1 MIETTVKVNK
11 NIWQGVKDDL
21 REIFSPDVYQMWFE
35 PLLCVES
42 GEDFLVLGAPNDFAV
57 FWLQDNYCD
66 IIAERVRIAV
76 GRPVGITFRRCAART
91 SVKTASTKG
100 KSGANAA
107 GERSSQPR
115 GSKSPANGSAPPKTP
130 YLLNPRNSFENYVV
144 GSNNQLAHAACVAVC
159 QAPAQAYNPLFLY
172 GDTGLGKTHLM
183 QAVGHQILKRN
194 DAAKIAYVS
203 SEKFTNEFINAIQ
216 ENTLTRF
223 RKRYRHVDILLI
235 DDIHFLSGKERI
247 QEEFFHTFNELFE
260 SQKQIVL
267 TSDRPASEIEK
278 LESRLISRFQ
288 WGLVTDIQAPDFETR
303 LAILRNKA
311 KNLQFSVSEE
321 VINFLAKR
329 ITKNIRR
336 LEGSLIKVASYSGLT
351 GQSLDLTSVE
361 RLLADILQE
370 EAQHQVTIEMI
381 QKKVVDFYE
390 LRQSDMVSKR
400 RPNNIAFPRQ
410 IAMYLSRILTKNSLQ
425 EIGEAFGGRDHGTV
439 MYACR
444 TVENMMDQEDS
455 IRTNVEYLKNQ
466 LAKNS

>member
-1 MIETTVKVNK
+1 MTETAVSQNF
-11 NIWQGVKDDL
+11 WRGVKEDL
-21 REIFSPDVYQMWFE
+21 REIFSPDVFQMWFE
-35 PLLCVES
+35 PLKCLEA
-42 GEDFLVLGAPNDFAV
+42 GEDHLVLGAPNDFAV
-57 FWLQDNYCD
+57 IWLQDNYRD
-66 IIAERVRIAV
+66 LIGERLHLAA
-76 GRPVGITFRRCAART
+76 GRPISISFRRCA
-91 SVKTASTKG
+91 TASRVRG
-100 KSGANAA
+100 AA
-107 GERSSQPR
+107 GAGQVNGGKRAAAPGSRANHSARSVVPD
-115 GSKSPANGSAPPKTP
+115 GSGGRHPH
-130 YLLNPRNSFENYVV
+130 LLNPRNSFENYVV

-183 QAVGHQILKRN
+183 QAVGHQIIKQN
-194 DAAKIAYVS
+194 GAALIAYVS

-267 TSDRPASEIEK
+267 TSDRPANEIEK
-278 LESRLISRFQ
+278 LENRLISRFQ
-288 WGLVTDIQAPDFETR
+288 WGLVTDIQPPDFETR

-311 KNLQFSVSEE
+311 KNLQFQVSDE
-321 VINFLAKR
+321 ILNFIARR

-336 LEGSLIKVASYSGLT
+336 LEGSLIKVASFSGLT
-351 GQSLDLTSVE
+351 GQKLDLDSVE
-361 RLLADILQE
+361 RLLGDILQE
-370 EAQHQVTIEMI
+370 EAQNQITIEMI
-381 QKKVVDFYE
+381 QRKVVDFYE
-390 LRQSDMVSKR
+390 LRLSDMVSRR

-410 IAMYLSRILTKNSLQ
+410 IAMYLSRVLTKNSLQ

-444 TVENMMDQEDS
+444 TVENMMEQEES
-455 IRTNVEYLKNQ
+455 IRSNVEYLKAQ
-466 LAKNS
+466 LNKNA